1 MEIVGSIYKLENLTD
16 NLDSLDACILMSEG
30 ISLVYDDLDLDLAIK
45 ICLENNIK
53 PIIGINK
60 IFQPSDISYA
70 YKAIEKY
77 KDNPNIYFY
86 ASDISVC
93 NIAIENKIE
102 NRFIFNPETMITN
115 SFDLEAYNEFG
126 FDALAMSL
134 EITLFDLIKSYNDT
148 KANLFYLGFGH
159 RMMFYSKRKL
169 VTLYG
174 NKNNKNY
181 LSDNLYLKESTRNDF
196 LPIIENNNGT
206 MIYRSYLISLMDN
219 IEKLSFLKYFYCD
232 SLYIDNPTY
241 NKALKAYYDVINNNI
256 TKDEGLSIIK
266 SLNLDI
272 EDGFTYQDS
281 VYQKEALKR

>member
-1 MEIVGSIYKLENLTD
+1 MEIVGSIYKLNNLTD
-16 NLDSLDACILMSEG
+16 NLNNLDACILMSEG

-60 IFQPSDISYA
+60 IFQPSDINYA
-70 YKAIEKY
+70 YKAIDKY
-77 KDNPNIYFY
+77 KDNPNVYFY
-86 ASDISVC
+86 ASDISIC

-102 NRFIFNPETMITN
+102 NRLIFNPETMITN
-115 SFDLEAYNEFG
+115 SFDLMAYNEFG

-134 EITLFDLIKSYNDT
+134 EITLDDLIKSYNET

-174 NKNNKNY
+174 NKNNENY

-219 IEKLSFLKYFYCD
+219 IDRLSFLKYFYCD
-232 SLYIDNPTY
+232 SLYINSSDY
-241 NKALKAYYDVINNNI
+241 NKALRAYYNVINNNI
-256 TKDEGLSIIK
+256 TKEEGLNIIK
-266 SLNLDI
+266 NLNLDI

-281 VYQKEALKR
+281 VYQKEELKR